1 MSNRGRRYALGW
13 LGSAPIART
22 LALQALV
29 CACLALT
36 LSATDVRS
44 ADAQGA
50 ASGRKSYHC
59 PDGSQ
64 PRSAGPTRGSSFAH
78 TIHVPRDRPTIQAAV
93 DAAKPG
99 DLVLVAPDVYHEA
112 VIVCT
117 ADLTIRGED
126 RNTTILD
133 GQSRLANGFTVLA
146 DHVILENMTAHHYVG
161 NGFFWTDQTGYR
173 GSFLTAYDNGF
184 YGIYAFGS
192 TQGEFNDDYA
202 SGSPDSGFYI
212 GQCDP
217 CHAVITRVTAE
228 WNGIGYSGTNASGAL
243 IIENSEWAHNGVGIA
258 PNTLDTEKKAP
269 EHNVSILNNTVH
281 DNGDPN
287 APYNRGTHPAIG
299 AGIALAGG
307 DLNYVANNRVSSS
320 PTYGILVLGNLSVHA
335 WLASGNE
342 VAQNQV
348 TGSGIADLALGAPS
362 GASNCFSDNQA
373 GTTLPPLLELTHP
386 CGSPLSL
393 TGGGDLSVSLRPLA
407 TFINSRGP
415 TFSPPDYRRIAAPRA
430 QPGMPEPNAPPEPIL
445 LDQIPTYTGARS
457 SAAPGGPAMLL
468 PLGFTAYSV
477 VQILLALY
485 GNLLLFALYSAWL
498 AVAFVELSQR
508 TDLSTGRKLGWG
520 TVALA
525 VPLLGPIVYYLV
537 GGSKLSG
544 RFRLALVV
552 GAPVFCLLATVLL
565 MVVAYFTL

>member
-1 MSNRGRRYALGW
+1 VAL
-13 LGSAPIART
+13 
-22 LALQALV
+22 LALL
-29 CACLALT
+29 CACLTLT

-64 PRSAGPTRGSSFAH
+64 PRSDGLTRGSSFAH
-78 TIHVPRDRPTIQAAV
+78 TIRVPSDQPTIQAAV

-99 DLVLVAPDVYHEA
+99 DLVLVAPGVYHEA

-133 GQSRLANGFTVLA
+133 GQSLLANGFTVLA
-146 DHVILENMTAHHYVG
+146 DNVILENMTAHHYVG

-192 TQGEFNDDYA
+192 RLGEFDDDYA
-202 SGSPDSGFYI
+202 SGSPDSGIYI
-212 GQCDP
+212 GQCGP
-217 CHAVITRVTAE
+217 CQAVITHVKAE
-228 WNGIGYSGTNASGAL
+228 WNAIGYSGTNASGPIL
-243 IIENSEWAHNGVGIA
+243 IENSEWAHNGAGVV
-258 PNTLDTEKKAP
+258 PNTFDTEKKAP
-269 EHNVSILNNTVH
+269 ERSVSIINNNVH
-281 DNGDPN
+281 DNGDPA
-287 APYNRGTHPAIG
+287 APYNRGTHAVIG
-299 AGIALAGG
+299 AGIMVVGG
-307 DLNYVANNRVSSS
+307 DLNYVAHNRVSGSS
-320 PTYGILVLGNLSVHA
+320 TYGVLVLGNVSVNT

-342 VAQNQV
+342 VAHNQV
-348 TGSGIADLALGAPS
+348 SGSGIADLALGAPS

-373 GTTLPPLLELTHP
+373 DTTLPPLLEMTHP

-393 TGGGDLSVSLRPLA
+393 NGGGDLSVTLRPLA
-407 TFINSRGP
+407 ISFNVRGP
-415 TFSPPDYRRIAAPRA
+415 SFSPPDYRRIAAPHA
-430 QPGMPEPNAPPEPIL
+430 QPGMPDVNTPPEPIL
-445 LDQIPTYTGARS
+445 LDQIPTDTGAQS

-468 PLGFTAYSV
+468 PVGFTSYSI
-477 VQILLALY
+477 VQVLLSLY

-498 AVAFVELSQR
+498 AVAFVELGQR
-508 TDLSTGRKLGWG
+508 TDLSAGRKLGWG
-520 TVALA
+520 AVALG
-525 VPLLGPIVYYLV
+525 VPLLGPILYYLV

-552 GAPVFCLLATVLL
+552 GAPLFCLLATILL
-565 MVVAYFTL
+565 MVVAYYTL